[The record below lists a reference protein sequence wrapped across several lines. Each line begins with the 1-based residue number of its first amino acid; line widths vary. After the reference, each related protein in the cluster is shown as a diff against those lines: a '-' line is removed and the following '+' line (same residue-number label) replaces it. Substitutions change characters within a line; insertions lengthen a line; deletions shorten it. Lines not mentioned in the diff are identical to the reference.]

1 MKFTE
6 AGWMN
11 NWVDNVESGESI
23 YDLHPALVS
32 FNAKNSL
39 LWLLF
44 DKDDATLNVG
54 GLDQKQPV
62 GVENGI
68 KP

>member
-1 MKFTE
+1 LKPD
-6 AGWMN
+6 GWTI
-11 NWVDNVESGESI
+11 WVDKVESGESI
-23 YDLHPALVS
+23 CDLHPALVS
-32 FNAKNSL
+32 LNAKNSL